1 MAIDGGNENINTK
14 SESRTENA
22 ISDLSMKLSSE
33 RLQAADRYGSSE
45 GSYIL
50 EKMQITGLDKDD
62 RLLPVR
68 DEKSSDVSPVTIEK
82 FRKLVDLQYGS
93 PKGEP
98 LIGPET
104 HSAFENLCKTLPNL
118 SDPEFAKVFKEEIVR
133 DRKVQHEVILRYL
146 EDMLKG
152 EGFTTKESKFG
163 NDGVLTM
170 VNKKTGTELNLAYKL
185 NTTDREKSEATVK
198 VTRTKQ

>member
-1 MAIDGGNENINTK
+1 
-14 SESRTENA
+14 
-22 ISDLSMKLSSE
+22 
-33 RLQAADRYGSSE
+33 
-45 GSYIL
+45 
-50 EKMQITGLDKDD
+50 
-62 RLLPVR
+62 
-68 DEKSSDVSPVTIEK
+68 
-82 FRKLVDLQYGS
+82 
-93 PKGEP
+93 
-98 LIGPET
+98 
-104 HSAFENLCKTLPNL
+104 
-118 SDPEFAKVFKEEIVR
+118 VFKEEIVR